1 MKQIL
6 ILQAGR
12 PKGNTARLS
21 EAVAEGAREA
31 GHRVEIVQLN
41 TLDIRGCLGCNAC
54 RYQRPCVQR
63 DDFAAVREKIEAAD
77 CLIFASAALLLDH
90 LRPAQGGDRA
100 VLLPGRR
107 GPGPA
112 LWPV

>member
-31 GHRVEIVQLN
+31 GHRV
-41 TLDIRGCLGCNAC
+41 
-54 RYQRPCVQR
+54 
-63 DDFAAVREKIEAAD
+63 
-77 CLIFASAALLLDH
+77 
-90 LRPAQGGDRA
+90 
-100 VLLPGRR
+100 
-107 GPGPA
+107 
-112 LWPV
+112 